1 MGPEFI
7 ITFTL
12 NYVNRSV
19 LDSSYIDIV
28 QLQRN
33 IAVSRDVK
41 AYETLFTHFYTPL
54 IRFSASIIRSREGA
68 EEVYCDVMLKLWDL
82 GAALNN
88 IDNLKVYLFISIKN
102 ASLNYLAKY
111 YKVQTVDI
119 DSIAMEL
126 HYDGTAEDDLVFR
139 EFSRNLAVAIKS
151 LPAKAQLVFKL
162 IKEDG
167 FSYKHVA
174 EILGIS
180 VNTVEGHMTAALK
193 KINSSLR
200 MYLRPNNN

>member
-1 MGPEFI
+1 M
-7 ITFTL
+7 
-12 NYVNRSV
+12 S
-19 LDSSYIDIV
+19 SSYIDIV
-28 QLQRN
+28 QLQKD

-111 YKVQTVDI
+111 YKVRTVDI

-126 HYDGTAEDDLVFR
+126 YYGATAEDDLVYTELR
-139 EFSRNLAVAIKS
+139 RNLAIAIKS

-174 EILGIS
+174 EILDIS

-193 KINSSLR
+193 KINASLR
-200 MYLRPNNN
+200 MYLRPNSN

>member
-1 MGPEFI
+1 M
-7 ITFTL
+7 
-12 NYVNRSV
+12 
-19 LDSSYIDIV
+19 SSPYIDIV
-28 QLQRN
+28 QLQKN

-41 AYETLFTHFYTPL
+41 AYEILFNHFYAPL

-82 GAALNN
+82 GTALNN
-88 IDNLKVYLFISIKN
+88 IDNLKVYLFISVKN

-126 HYDGTAEDDLVFR
+126 HYETTVEDDLVYMEFR
-139 EFSRNLAVAIKS
+139 RNLAVAIKS
-151 LPAKAQLVFKL
+151 LPAKSQLVFKL

-167 FSYKHVA
+167 FSYKQVA

-180 VNTVEGHMTAALK
+180 VNTVEGHMTTALK
-193 KINSSLR
+193 KINASLR
-200 MYLRPNNN
+200 MYLRPNSN

>member
-1 MGPEFI
+1 
-7 ITFTL
+7 L
-12 NYVNRSV
+12 
-19 LDSSYIDIV
+19 SSPYIDIV
-28 QLQRN
+28 QLQKN

-41 AYETLFTHFYTPL
+41 AYEILFNHFYAPL

-82 GAALNN
+82 GTALNN
-88 IDNLKVYLFISIKN
+88 IDNLKVYLFISVKN

-126 HYDGTAEDDLVFR
+126 HYETTVEDDLVYMEFR
-139 EFSRNLAVAIKS
+139 RNLAVAIKS
-151 LPAKAQLVFKL
+151 LPAKSQLVFKL

-167 FSYKHVA
+167 FSYKQVA

-180 VNTVEGHMTAALK
+180 VNTVEGHMTTALK
-193 KINSSLR
+193 KINASLR
-200 MYLRPNNN
+200 MYLRPNSN